1 MNMNKNQGQSC
12 PYFIGKSKVIL
23 YNQSELIKITEKCY
37 SIHQDYFPG
46 KHSTWTYPG
55 YNFWGLSSA
64 NELMY
69 SLYDELRNMVNEY
82 IPHKRKWMQ
91 CWLNYHKCDEVLD
104 WHDHEFDYHGYI
116 SIDPKN
122 TTTVFKDWEV
132 KNEVGNIYLGRGHN
146 EHKVV
151 VNEQY
156 EGYRITLGF
165 DISVTPIEKGMNDNL
180 GMMPL

>member
-69 SLYDELRNMVNEY
+69 SLYDELSVVTYKDTLHATSDESLVNDA
-82 IPHKRKWMQ
+82 
-91 CWLNYHKCDEVLD
+91 L
-104 WHDHEFDYHGYI
+104 
-116 SIDPKN
+116 
-122 TTTVFKDWEV
+122 
-132 KNEVGNIYLGRGHN
+132 
-146 EHKVV
+146 KV
-151 VNEQY
+151 
-156 EGYRITLGF
+156 I
-165 DISVTPIEKGMNDNL
+165 K
-180 GMMPL
+180 

>member
-12 PYFIGKSKVIL
+12 PYFITKSKVIND
-23 YNQSELIKITEKCY
+23 NQYRIIKITEACH
-37 SIHQDYFPG
+37 SMHQYYFEG
-46 KHSTWTYPG
+46 KSSTWTYAD
-55 YNFWGLSSA
+55 YNFWAISSP

-69 SLYDELRNMVNEY
+69 SLYDELRDIINEY
-82 IPHKRKWMQ
+82 IPEKRKWMQ

-132 KNEVGNIYLGRGHN
+132 KNEAGNIYLGRGHN

-151 VNEQY
+151 VNESY

-165 DISVTPIEKGMNDNL
+165 DISVTPIEKGMIANL